1 MNKGEARVGVSAEAE
16 LERLRRRNAE
26 LERELAEKRRV
37 EVALRES
44 EARYRGIV
52 EDQTELICRFRM
64 DGTLTFVN
72 DVYCRYFDKTREEL
86 VGHRF
91 MPLIPDDDQLVLAQ
105 QFAKLGPETP
115 IVYTEH
121 RVVHP
126 DGSIRWMH
134 WTNRAPLGEGGP
146 HAEFQAIGVDVTDRR
161 HAEDEVRRLNAELE
175 LRVAEKTM
183 KLEQMVRELS
193 APLMPVADQVI
204 AMPLIGFLDSARAA
218 AALETLLQGVI
229 AHNATTVVL
238 DITGVGVIDAQ
249 VAEAMIRLAK
259 AVSLLGAQVVLTG
272 IQPRIAR
279 TLVEQGVGVGDIVT
293 LRTLKEGIAF
303 ALRRGPAGSRPRPR

>member
-1 MNKGEARVGVSAEAE
+1 M
-16 LERLRRRNAE
+16 LRRRNAE
-26 LERELAEKRRV
+26 LEQELAEKRRV
-37 EVALRES
+37 ETALRES

-86 VGHRF
+86 VGHHF
-91 MPLIPDDDQLVLAQ
+91 TPLVPDEDRLLLDQ
-105 QFAKLGPETP
+105 QFAQLGPENP
-115 IVYTEH
+115 IVHTEH

-134 WTNRAPLGEGGP
+134 WTNRAPLGEGGS
-146 HAEFQAIGVDVTDRR
+146 HAEFQAVGVDVTDRR
-161 HAEDEVRRLNAELE
+161 QAEDEVKRLNAELE
-175 LRVAEKTM
+175 LRVADKTR

-204 AMPLIGFLDSARAA
+204 AMPLIGVLDGARAA
-218 AALETLLQGVI
+218 ATLETLLNGVI
-229 AHNATTVVL
+229 AHSATTVVL
-238 DITGVGVIDAQ
+238 DITGVAVIDSQ
-249 VAEAMIRLAK
+249 VADALIRLSK
-259 AVSLLGAQVVLTG
+259 AVRLLGAQMVLTG
-272 IQPRIAR
+272 IQPRIAQ
-279 TLVEQGVGVGDIVT
+279 TLVAQGVGVGGIVT

-303 ALRRGPAGSRPRPR
+303 ALRRGPAGSRRPSR